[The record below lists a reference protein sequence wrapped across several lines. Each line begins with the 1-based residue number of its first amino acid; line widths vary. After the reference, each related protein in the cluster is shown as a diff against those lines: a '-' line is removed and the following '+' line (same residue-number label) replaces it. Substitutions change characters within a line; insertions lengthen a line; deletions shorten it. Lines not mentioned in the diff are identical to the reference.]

1 MKTLQID
8 EITYKRLQSLLEEF
22 ISTKKQDLDMNDLLN
37 DLIDNYQE
45 SQWGTLGASAGGG

>member
-1 MKTLQID
+1 MQID
-8 EITYKRLQSLLEEF
+8 ETTYKRLQSLLEEF